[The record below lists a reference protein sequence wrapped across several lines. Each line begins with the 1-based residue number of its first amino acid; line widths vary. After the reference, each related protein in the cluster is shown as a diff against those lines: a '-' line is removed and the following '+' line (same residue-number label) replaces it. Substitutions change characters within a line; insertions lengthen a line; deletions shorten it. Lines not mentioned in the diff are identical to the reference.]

1 MTVWDTIWKCE
12 LALEMLLFSFIMCR
26 HFVKKSFFW
35 LRVITGSG
43 ICLFGSVL
51 IVSSTRTMWESIP
64 GVIIIFLLSMLTM
77 VFCYENP
84 VREIF
89 FTSVAAYIT
98 QIILYSVFIL
108 LQTFLNISGGIAFI
122 GLYVVL
128 LLVAVCLVLHFMER
142 KLEEMEHITV
152 QPGFLL
158 LLLFTAGML
167 DTVFKFYMVDNMLGI
182 ESKEIFLA
190 WKSFSMVAC
199 LLLLAVQFGT
209 LKRNSISA
217 QKQQLENLLYQKQ
230 QQYELSRKNM
240 ELINIKCHDLKH
252 WFKRIQGL
260 SGSAYE
266 KEAQEMQKAL
276 TIYDSMF
283 QTGNQV
289 LDTILTEKKL
299 YCEYNKINM
308 TCIAEGEK
316 LDFLSESEICSLFGN
331 IVDNAV
337 TAVSHLKDEEKRTI
351 NILVRTRGNFLSI
364 HEENYFKGELRASAD
379 GFETTKKD
387 KEHHGFGLKSI
398 RMITEN
404 HHGNMSVT
412 AENGVFNIN
421 ILIPLKESMVLK

>member
-1 MTVWDTIWKCE
+1 MTVWDIIWKNE
-12 LALEMLLFSFIMCR
+12 LTFEMLLFSFIMCR
-26 HFVKKSFFW
+26 HFVKKNLFW
-35 LRVITGSG
+35 LRAIIASG
-43 ICLFGSVL
+43 ICFFGSVL
-51 IVSSTRTMWESIP
+51 SVSCTRSMWESIP

-89 FTSVAAYIT
+89 FTSVAAYII

-108 LQTFLNISGGIAFI
+108 LQTFLNISEGITFI
-122 GLYVVL
+122 VLYVVL
-128 LLVAVCLVLHFMER
+128 LLIAVYLVLYFMEK
-142 KLEEMEHITV
+142 KLEKMEHITV
-152 QPGFLL
+152 QPGLL
-158 LLLFTAGML
+158 LLLLLTAGML
-167 DTVFKFYMVDNMLGI
+167 DTVFKFYMVDNMLGV

-217 QKQQLENLLYQKQ
+217 QKQQLEDLLYRKQ

-252 WFKRIQGL
+252 WFKRLQGL

-266 KEAQEMQKAL
+266 KEAQEIQKAL
-276 TIYDSMF
+276 AIYDSMF

-316 LDFLSESEICSLFGN
+316 LYFLSESEICSLFGN

-364 HEENYFKGELRASAD
+364 HEENYFEGELKESEE

-387 KEHHGFGLKSI
+387 REHHGFGLKSI
-398 RMITEN
+398 RMIAEI

-421 ILIPLKESMVLK
+421 ILIPLE

>member
-1 MTVWDTIWKCE
+1 MNIWDVVWKCE
-12 LALEMLLFSFIMCR
+12 LTFELLVFSFLMCR
-26 HFVKKSFFW
+26 QFGKKSFFW
-35 LRVITGSG
+35 LRAAAGSG

-51 IVSSTRTMWESIP
+51 LVSNTTTMWESIP
-64 GVIIIFLLSMLTM
+64 GIIMIFLLSMLTM

-84 VREIF
+84 VREILF
-89 FTSVAAYIT
+89 VSIAAYIT
-98 QIILYSVFIL
+98 QIVLYSVFIL
-108 LQTFLNISGGIAFI
+108 LQTFLEISSGISFI
-122 GLYVVL
+122 VLYAL
-128 LLVAVCLVLHFMER
+128 LLAIAIAIVLHFMEKR
-142 KLEEMEHITV
+142 ISETGHVTV
-152 QPGFLL
+152 HPGFLL
-158 LLLFTAGML
+158 VLLVTAGL
-167 DTVFKFYMVDNMLGI
+167 IDTVFKFYMVDHMLGV
-182 ESKEIFLA
+182 ETKEIFAA
-190 WKSFSMVAC
+190 WKLFSMVAC
-199 LLLLAVQFGT
+199 LLLLMVQFGT

-217 QKQQLENLLYQKQ
+217 QKQQLEDLLYQKQ

-252 WFKRIQGL
+252 WFQRLQGL

-266 KEAQEMQKAL
+266 KEAKEIQKAL

-283 QTGNQV
+283 QTGNQI

-337 TAVSHLKDEEKRTI
+337 TAVSHLEEEKRTI

-364 HEENYFKGELRASAD
+364 HEENYFEGELKKTAD

-398 RMITEN
+398 QMITEN
-404 HHGNMSVT
+404 YHGNMSVT
-412 AENGVFNIN
+412 AEDGIFNIN
-421 ILIPLKESMVLK
+421 ILIPLPIEK

>member
-1 MTVWDTIWKCE
+1 
-12 LALEMLLFSFIMCR
+12 
-26 HFVKKSFFW
+26 
-35 LRVITGSG
+35 
-43 ICLFGSVL
+43 
-51 IVSSTRTMWESIP
+51 MWESIP

-89 FTSVAAYIT
+89 FTSVAEYIT

-266 KEAQEMQKAL
+266 KEAQEIQKAL

-316 LDFLSESEICSLFGN
+316 LDFFIG
-331 IVDNAV
+331 
-337 TAVSHLKDEEKRTI
+337 K
-351 NILVRTRGNFLSI
+351 
-364 HEENYFKGELRASAD
+364 
-379 GFETTKKD
+379 
-387 KEHHGFGLKSI
+387 
-398 RMITEN
+398 
-404 HHGNMSVT
+404 
-412 AENGVFNIN
+412 
-421 ILIPLKESMVLK
+421 

>member
-1 MTVWDTIWKCE
+1 
-12 LALEMLLFSFIMCR
+12 
-26 HFVKKSFFW
+26 
-35 LRVITGSG
+35 
-43 ICLFGSVL
+43 
-51 IVSSTRTMWESIP
+51 
-64 GVIIIFLLSMLTM
+64 
-77 VFCYENP
+77 
-84 VREIF
+84 
-89 FTSVAAYIT
+89 
-98 QIILYSVFIL
+98 
-108 LQTFLNISGGIAFI
+108 
-122 GLYVVL
+122 
-128 LLVAVCLVLHFMER
+128 
-142 KLEEMEHITV
+142 
-152 QPGFLL
+152 
-158 LLLFTAGML
+158 
-167 DTVFKFYMVDNMLGI
+167 MVDNMLGI

-266 KEAQEMQKAL
+266 KEAQEMQEAL

-351 NILVRTRGNFLSI
+351 NILVRMRGNFLSI
-364 HEENYFKGELRASAD
+364 HEENYFEGELRASAD

-404 HHGNMSVT
+404 HHGDMSVT

-421 ILIPLKESMVLK
+421 ILIPLKESVVSK